1 MRLFCL
7 IAWLAIAAGCSSL
20 KVRCDSHLRP
30 INQRQFSFIRPH
42 SAAGAVPADEV
53 KP

>member
-1 MRLFCL
+1 MFCL

-30 INQRQFSFIRPH
+30 INQRQSPLSRPH
-42 SAAGAVPADEV
+42 SAAGTAPADEV